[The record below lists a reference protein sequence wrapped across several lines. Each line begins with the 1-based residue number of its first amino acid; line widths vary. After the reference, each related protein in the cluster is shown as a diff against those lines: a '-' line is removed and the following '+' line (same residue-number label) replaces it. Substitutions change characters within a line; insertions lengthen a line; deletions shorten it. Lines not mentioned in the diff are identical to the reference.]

1 MSFFAKEIMDEEWG
15 NYFELTGAGY
25 GILIACMAALLLA
38 ACFLSGKTQEGKKI
52 KLGTKQLVFS
62 SMAMALAMVTS
73 MIKLVDM
80 PMGGSVTLFSMFFIC
95 LIGYWYGLKGGLMT
109 AVAYGF
115 LQLIVDPYIISIPQM
130 LTDYIF
136 AFGALGLSGIF
147 SKSRYGLLKGYVA
160 GVLGRYFFTCLSGMI
175 FFGSYASSYNMTAP
189 VYSLVYNGSYIGLEA
204 LFTLMLA
211 ALPPVSRGLDRVR
224 KMAGV

>member
-38 ACFLSGKTQEGKKI
+38 ACFLSGKTKEGKKI

-147 SKSRYGLLKGYVA
+147 SKSRYGLLKGDVA
-160 GVLGRYFFTCLSGMI
+160 GVLGRYFFTFLSGMI

>member
-25 GILIACMAALLLA
+25 GILIACMVALLLA

-160 GVLGRYFFTCLSGMI
+160 GVLGRYFFTFLSGMI

>member
-160 GVLGRYFFTCLSGMI
+160 GVLGRYFFTFLSGMI